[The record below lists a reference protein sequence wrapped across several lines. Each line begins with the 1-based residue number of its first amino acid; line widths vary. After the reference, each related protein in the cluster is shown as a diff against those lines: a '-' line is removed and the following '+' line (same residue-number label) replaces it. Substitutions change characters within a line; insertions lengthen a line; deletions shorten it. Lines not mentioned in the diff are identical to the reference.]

1 VLASQWTLD
10 PAIDFLNHGSFG
22 ACPRA
27 VLEQQQR
34 WRAQLEQ
41 NPVQFMKRDLETL
54 LDTSR
59 EQLAAF
65 LGAEPAS
72 LVFVRN
78 TTTGVNAILRS
89 VELKPG
95 DELLLTSHAYN
106 ALRNAAEFVAA
117 RRGAKVVTAPIS
129 LPIESPEQIVESIL
143 SHVSRRTR
151 LVLLDHVTCLAGFI
165 LPVARLVHE
174 LDRRGIDAV
183 IDGAHAPGMVQLN
196 LTSLDA
202 AYYVGN
208 CHKWLCAPK
217 GSAFLYVRRDRQAAL
232 RPLVIGSGANDMRT
246 TRSRLH
252 LEFDWTGTDDPTP
265 WLTVPAA
272 INHVGAL
279 LPGGW
284 PAVMAHNHALAV
296 EAREVV
302 CRRLGIEPP
311 CREEMM
317 GALAAVLL
325 PNGGHEP
332 QGEPFTHDPLQAV
345 LYDRF
350 KIEVMVVVWPEP
362 RRRLLRLSA
371 HLYNTPAQYARLVD
385 ALAESYT
392 F

>member
-1 VLASQWTLD
+1 SVLASQWTLD

-41 NPVQFMKRDLETL
+41 NPVHFMKSDLETL

-65 LGAEPAS
+65 LGADPAS

-106 ALRNAAEFVAA
+106 ALRNAVEFVAA

-129 LPIESPEQIVESIL
+129 LPIESPEHIVESIL
-143 SHVSRRTR
+143 SHASRRTR

-174 LDRRGIDAV
+174 LDRRGIDTV

-196 LTSLDA
+196 LTSLGA

-208 CHKWLCAPK
+208 CHKWLCAP
-217 GSAFLYVRRDRQAAL
+217 
-232 RPLVIGSGANDMRT
+232 
-246 TRSRLH
+246 
-252 LEFDWTGTDDPTP
+252 
-265 WLTVPAA
+265 
-272 INHVGAL
+272 
-279 LPGGW
+279 
-284 PAVMAHNHALAV
+284 
-296 EAREVV
+296 
-302 CRRLGIEPP
+302 
-311 CREEMM
+311 
-317 GALAAVLL
+317 
-325 PNGGHEP
+325 
-332 QGEPFTHDPLQAV
+332 
-345 LYDRF
+345 
-350 KIEVMVVVWPEP
+350 
-362 RRRLLRLSA
+362 
-371 HLYNTPAQYARLVD
+371 
-385 ALAESYT
+385 
-392 F
+392 